1 MGYAFFAPQI
11 VYGFVE
17 IDESKLI
24 CRDFLD
30 EYELNL
36 YCQYTN
42 KGFCFGFIY
51 GISCNSLEEISTLE
65 KDKEKVD
72 NVFRILSEKRKD
84 SYVAPKLML
93 ALTGDMDTS
102 EHDEYWIE

>member
-17 IDESKLI
+17 IDQSKLI

-36 YCQYTN
+36 YCKYTN
-42 KGFCFGFIY
+42 KGCCFDFIY
-51 GISCNSLEEISTLE
+51 GISCDSLEEISTLE
-65 KDKEKVD
+65 KEKVD
-72 NVFRILSEKRKD
+72 NVFRILNEKRKD
-84 SYVAPKLML
+84 SYVAPKFML
-93 ALTGDMDTS
+93 ALTGNMDTS
-102 EHDEYWIE
+102 EHDEYWIH

>member
-11 VYGFVE
+11 VYGFFE
-17 IDESKLI
+17 IDQSKLI

-36 YCQYTN
+36 YCKYTN
-42 KGFCFGFIY
+42 KGECFDFIY
-51 GISCNSLEEISTLE
+51 GISCDSLEEISTL
-65 KDKEKVD
+65 DKEKVD
-72 NVFRILSEKRKD
+72 NVFRILNEKRKD

-93 ALTGDMDTS
+93 GLTGNMVTS
-102 EHDEYWIE
+102 HYDEYWIQ

>member
-11 VYGFVE
+11 VFCFVD
-17 IDESKLI
+17 IDQSKLI

-36 YCQYTN
+36 YCKYTN
-42 KGFCFGFIY
+42 KGECFDFIY
-51 GISCNSLEEISTLE
+51 GISCDSLEEISTLE
-65 KDKEKVD
+65 KEKVD
-72 NVFRILSEKRKD
+72 NVFRILNEKRKD

-93 ALTGDMDTS
+93 GLTGNMETS
-102 EHDEYWIE
+102 HYDEYWIE

>member
-17 IDESKLI
+17 IDQSKLI

-36 YCQYTN
+36 YCKYTN
-42 KGFCFGFIY
+42 KGECFDFIY
-51 GISCNSLEEISTLE
+51 GISCDSLEEISTLE
-65 KDKEKVD
+65 KEKVD
-72 NVFRILSEKRKD
+72 NVFRILNEKRKD
-84 SYVAPKLML
+84 SYVAPKFML
-93 ALTGDMDTS
+93 ALTGNMDTS
-102 EHDEYWIE
+102 EHDEYWIH

>member
-17 IDESKLI
+17 IDQSKLI

-36 YCQYTN
+36 YCKYTN
-42 KGFCFGFIY
+42 KGECFDFIY
-51 GISCNSLEEISTLE
+51 GISCDSLEEISTLN
-65 KDKEKVD
+65 KEKVD
-72 NVFRILSEKRKD
+72 NVFRILNEKRKD

-93 ALTGDMDTS
+93 GLTGNMVTS
-102 EHDEYWIE
+102 HYDEYWIQ

>member
-17 IDESKLI
+17 IDQSKLI

-36 YCQYTN
+36 YCKYTN
-42 KGFCFGFIY
+42 KGECFDFIY
-51 GISCNSLEEISTLE
+51 GISCDSLEEISTLE

-72 NVFRILSEKRKD
+72 NVFRILNEKRKD

-93 ALTGDMDTS
+93 GLTGNMETS
-102 EHDEYWIE
+102 HYDEYWIH